1 MIESAR
7 EWLPDS
13 AFSNPA
19 LGLAVSTVV
28 EEWARGWLGVRAPAV
43 QAIPRIV
50 AERRLAPGKTW
61 RCLADGV
68 WLEWS
73 EATRLAY
80 VRLALDRAGR
90 DKSPSDDDQQLLIL
104 LADRMVR
111 DLGTDLAKL
120 LGCPSAPSAEV
131 TAPRGGMLASW
142 GGQAGLPTL
151 ELLIAQRVL
160 VPLRKRQCPAWSA
173 TRAAQI
179 SLHDALGDQQIAFE
193 AMLGKA
199 SLSAAD
205 LRDIAEGDVVVIG
218 PSARN
223 EIELRRVGTERVL
236 AHAVLARDDDQLK
249 LKARNN

>member
-1 MIESAR
+1 MIEAAR

-19 LGLAVSTVV
+19 LGLAVSTAV
-28 EEWARGWLGVRAPAV
+28 EEWASGWFGARVPAV
-43 QAIPRIV
+43 QAIPRIA
-50 AERRLAPGKTW
+50 AERRLAPGKLW

-90 DKSPSDDDQQLLIL
+90 DKSPSDDDQQLLLL

-120 LGCPSAPSAEV
+120 LGCNAAPSAEV
-131 TAPRGGMLASW
+131 VPPRGGMLASW
-142 GGQAGLPTL
+142 GGQAGLPAL
-151 ELLIAQRVL
+151 EFLIAQRVL
-160 VPLRKRQCPAWSA
+160 VPLRKRQCPAWSPK
-173 TRAAQI
+173 RAAQI
-179 SLHDALGDQQIAFE
+179 PLLDAVGDQQVRFE

-218 PSARN
+218 PSATN
-223 EIELRRVGTERVL
+223 EIELRRAGTERVL
-236 AHAVLARDDDQLK
+236 AHAVMARDDDQLK